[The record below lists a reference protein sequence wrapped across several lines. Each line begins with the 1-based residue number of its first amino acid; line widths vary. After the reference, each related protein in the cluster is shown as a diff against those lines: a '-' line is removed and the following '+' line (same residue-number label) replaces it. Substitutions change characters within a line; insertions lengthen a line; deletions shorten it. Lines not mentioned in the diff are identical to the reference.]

1 MKRAMWLAVVAMAG
15 TFGTPQAFAAEPHG
29 VFGAWDLTLETRG
42 GARPSWVKLFK
53 EQGETVAEF
62 VGTGGG
68 KNRAKDVKVD
78 GNKFEWTMGTSTYRA
93 TLANGK
99 LTGHISRARSDR
111 QTPFTGERV
120 IRRTNVTG
128 TWNAEIEIGNRTLER
143 VLKLKQDGDTVSGTY
158 GGSEFPDRKLKK
170 GAVHHGRLTYTIDI
184 VTGGGQE
191 FTVNYDVKVSG
202 DRFAGTATVEDAD
215 RESSIT
221 GTRQRKWGEPIK
233 LFDGHDLSK
242 WGFQK
247 VGAENQWKV
256 VDGVMVNASKG
267 WNIVSKQKFT
277 NYKLKIDVKVPEHGN
292 SGIYIN
298 GRYEV
303 QVADT
308 YGRGVSKGGMG
319 AIYGRAVPTANPSKP
334 ANEWQT
340 FEITFVDYYATVV
353 LNGTTIVDNV
363 LIEGITGGALDSHE
377 AKPGPIMLQ
386 GDHGHIEYRNIV
398 VTPLVR

>member
-1 MKRAMWLAVVAMAG
+1 MKNAMWFVVVAVAG
-15 TFGTPQAFAAEPHG
+15 TFGIPQAFAADPHG
-29 VFGAWDLTLETRG
+29 VYGAWDLTLETRG
-42 GARPSWVKLFK
+42 GDRPSWVKLFK

-78 GNKFEWTMGTSTYRA
+78 GNKFEWTMGKATYHA

-99 LTGHISRARSDR
+99 LTGHLVRGDR
-111 QTPFTGERV
+111 RTPFTGQRV

-128 TWNAEIEIGNRTLER
+128 TWNVEIELGDRTLER
-143 VLKLKQDGDTVSGTY
+143 VLKLKQDGDKITGTY
-158 GGSEFPDRKLKK
+158 GGSEFSERTLKK
-170 GAVHHGRLTYTIDI
+170 GVVHHGRLTYSIDI
-184 VTGGGQE
+184 ETRDGQE

-202 DRFAGTATVEDAD
+202 DRFTGTATVADAD
-215 RESSIT
+215 WESNIKA
-221 GTRQRKWGEPIK
+221 TRQRSWGEPIK
-233 LFDGHDLSK
+233 LFDGRDLSN

-247 VGAENQWKV
+247 VGDENQWKV
-256 VDGVMVNASKG
+256 VDGVMVNESRG

-277 NYKLKIDVKVPEHGN
+277 NYKLKIDVKVPERGN
-292 SGIYIN
+292 SGIYLN

-377 AKPGPIMLQ
+377 SEPGPIMLQ
-386 GDHGHIEYRNIV
+386 GDHGHIEYRNVV
-398 VTPLVR
+398 VTPLIR